1 MRLSISGSTLERRVL
16 SGLLG
21 FLVMGTFWY
30 LMRAGGTR
38 TLGAYATS
46 LSGRSPE
53 QIANISRAA
62 RLVDGVKI
70 LPGQEFS
77 LNKALGSQSFREGW
91 EEAEVIVNGE
101 VKKAAGGGVCQLA
114 STLYNAI
121 LLADLPVTERHAH
134 SRPVSS
140 VPPGRDA
147 AIALGIADLRFKNN
161 RSTPV
166 TLSVGVLGKLLS
178 VEMKG
183 PGKLPGNVTIE
194 TSTAASGVN
203 LKATVWK
210 KTEGSSGRELVS
222 EDTYRAA
229 LPSAKR
235 ALPENQRHNSSAR

>member
-1 MRLSISGSTLERRVL
+1 MSLSVSGSTLERRVL

-21 FLVMGTFWY
+21 MLVMGTFWY
-30 LMRAGGTR
+30 LARAGGTH
-38 TLGAYATS
+38 TLGAFATS
-46 LSGRSPE
+46 LSGRSP
-53 QIANISRAA
+53 QQVANISRAA
-62 RLVDGVKI
+62 RLVDGVKV

-77 LNKALGSQSFREGW
+77 LNKALGSQSFRVGW

-121 LLADLPVTERHAH
+121 LLADLPVTERHPH

-147 AIALGIADLRFKNN
+147 AVALGIADLRFRNN

-166 TLSVGVLGKLLS
+166 TLSAAVSGRTLS
-178 VEMKG
+178 VEIKG
-183 PGKLPGNVTIE
+183 PGKPPANITLE
-194 TSTAASGVN
+194 TSTAASGTH
-203 LKATVWK
+203 LKAAVWK

-229 LPSAKR
+229 LPAASP